1 MIIAYH
7 IFIMP
12 SWNIHL
18 EAGNRIA
25 DKLKLT
31 RKDRQDFLV
40 GCIIPDINN
49 GYINSPVV
57 VKPHHETHY
66 AYNQKSSLN
75 FYAENKKKI
84 DQKDP
89 VYLGYL
95 FHLYTDGFF
104 NYDFYRNIKR
114 HPLGEKSED
123 EKRDIK
129 HHDFWLYDTNYHHT
143 IDLADQDA
151 TRIAKIASKINAV
164 DVTGKDI
171 LDALAILKR
180 ADLNDDIKNDKYI
193 FYTKEALNNL
203 LEDMCESFTN
213 DYLGES
219 KNA

>member
-1 MIIAYH
+1 
-7 IFIMP
+7 MP

-31 RKDRQDFLV
+31 GKKRQEFLV

-49 GYINSPVV
+49 GYINTPNVI
-57 VKPHHETHY
+57 KPHHETHY

-75 FYAENKKKI
+75 FYAENKQKI
-84 DQKDP
+84 DEKDP
-89 VYLGYL
+89 IYLGYL

-104 NYDFYRNIKR
+104 NYDFYRNIER
-114 HPLGEKSED
+114 HAFSKKSED

-143 IDLADQDA
+143 VDI
-151 TRIAKIASKINAV
+151 TREEAEKIAKIASNISAV
-164 DVTGKDI
+164 EVTENDI

-180 ADLNDDIKNDKYI
+180 ADLNDNIKNDEYI
-193 FYTKEALNNL
+193 FYTKEALDNL

-213 DYLGES
+213 DYLMES
-219 KNA
+219 EHAWAPRSLND